1 MESCR
6 YIVAR
11 FVPDL
16 VRDEPLNIGVIL
28 QCVSRK
34 FIDCRFLEDFR
45 RITQA
50 RPEVEARLLRAFSRE
65 FRDRVAS
72 FSNPFSQPFIPE
84 PPEHQSVIDPA
95 FLDDIA
101 AQYGNRF
108 QFTSPRG
115 TLATD
120 PVQELN
126 HLFDTFVAERR
137 REVKRQRLTHYRLR
151 EKLHAL
157 FDRSQL
163 LAARLVQQPFII
175 PGKVKQD
182 GWQFDFGR
190 DDHNISIYQ
199 SLALDVT
206 EEEDKIDRAMVL
218 RGRIQDVKEAVRTN
232 GKRVEAYALTY
243 FLSEESHD
251 YVGSTE
257 ARKILLEGD
266 VEVIRFEGAAD
277 FVAKLRAQLLG

>member
-1 MESCR
+1 METCR
-6 YIVAR
+6 YIIAR
-11 FVPDL
+11 FVPDP
-16 VRDEPLNIGVIL
+16 VRDEPLNIGIVL

-34 FIDCRFLEDFR
+34 FIACRFLEDFR

-50 RPEVEARLLRAFSRE
+50 RPEVEARLMRE
-65 FRDRVAS
+65 FGREFQDKVAR
-72 FSNPFSQPFIPE
+72 FSDPFSQPFIPE

-95 FLDDIA
+95 FLDDVA

-115 TLATD
+115 TLTTD

-126 HLFDTFVAERR
+126 HLFDIFVAERR
-137 REVKRQRLTHYRLR
+137 KEAKRQRITHYRLR
-151 EKLHAL
+151 EKLHTL

-163 LAARLVQQPFII
+163 LTARLVQQPFIL
-175 PGKVKQD
+175 PGKVRRE

-199 SLALDVT
+199 TLALDVS
-206 EEEDKIDRAMVL
+206 EEEGKIDRAMVL
-218 RGRIQDVKEAVRTN
+218 RGRIQDVRDAIHTN
-232 GKRVEAYALTY
+232 GKRVEAYALAY
-243 FLSEESHD
+243 LLSEDSHD

-257 ARKILLEGD
+257 AKKILLDGD
-266 VEVIRFEGAAD
+266 VDVVPFEGAAD
-277 FVAKLRAQLLG
+277 FVDRLRAQLLG